1 MSRHQAERL
10 YTAVCEWRDRNKPL
24 GAESIWQC
32 DRFAT
37 ESLELAKICM
47 DIVGYSELD
56 DDE

>member
-10 YTAVCEWRDRNKPL
+10 YTAVCEWRDKNKPL
-24 GAESIWQC
+24 CPECIWQR
-32 DRFAT
+32 DLFAT

-47 DIVGYSELD
+47 DIVGYSEPD